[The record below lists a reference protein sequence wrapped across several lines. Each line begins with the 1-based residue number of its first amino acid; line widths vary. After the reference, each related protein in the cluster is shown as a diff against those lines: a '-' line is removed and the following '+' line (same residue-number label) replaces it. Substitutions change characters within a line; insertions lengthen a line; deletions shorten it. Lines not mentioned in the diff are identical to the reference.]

1 MRISSAKMLGAV
13 RLTEAV
19 DGIGIALFG
28 FSNSN
33 ETYVA
38 ETDYDL
44 RITNFVPIKPDE
56 YPIDYSITTEAQGM
70 MARIGDACP
79 IPYWIA
85 DQPGLVRGDIS
96 ISQFDELFG
105 EADSVEGVI
114 AELRAIIGRS
124 RTQFHQKQRQ
134 LDAGRQ
140 TLKDFEDIFDEYPVH
155 SRYWV
160 SRFKAAVLNVIQL
173 NDQDQADVRVRLR
186 HRILEWVE
194 RFRYKTQLRLLSAAL
209 SSAQPHVLD
218 RLEVQLILFDYLTQR
233 FASRD
238 IGALR
243 RPDVRDVIHE
253 YFPKGLHGFITHDKP
268 EILQM
273 LGERSAEF
281 AYDALWS
288 GSRIN
293 LVSGLLRMFPED
305 DSGNFYDV
313 MIASSVV
320 FGASELPDEVY
331 DRVQAVYSSKLFE
344 LEQHINHAYRVVF
357 RDRLYADS
365 WSETAQALLRK
376 NDELNGLLRLR
387 EGAYRLSG
395 KIPVSERPIAS
406 RIVNELTSYAAT
418 RRTAE

>member
-1 MRISSAKMLGAV
+1 M
-13 RLTEAV
+13 
-19 DGIGIALFG
+19 
-28 FSNSN
+28 
-33 ETYVA
+33 
-38 ETDYDL
+38 
-44 RITNFVPIKPDE
+44 
-56 YPIDYSITTEAQGM
+56 
-70 MARIGDACP
+70 
-79 IPYWIA
+79 
-85 DQPGLVRGDIS
+85 
-96 ISQFDELFG
+96 
-105 EADSVEGVI
+105 
-114 AELRAIIGRS
+114 
-124 RTQFHQKQRQ
+124 
-134 LDAGRQ
+134 
-140 TLKDFEDIFDEYPVH
+140 
-155 SRYWV
+155 
-160 SRFKAAVLNVIQL
+160 LNVIQL
-173 NDQDQADVRVRLR
+173 NDQDQADVRARLR

-218 RLEVQLILFDYLTQR
+218 RPEVQLILFDYLAQR

-253 YFPKGLHGFITHDKP
+253 YFPKGLHGFITQDKP

-293 LVSGLLRMFPED
+293 LVSQLIRMFPED
-305 DSGNFYDV
+305 DSGNLDDV
-313 MIASSVV
+313 MIACSVI

-331 DRVQAVYSSKLFE
+331 DRVQEVYSSKLFD
-344 LEQHINHAYRVVF
+344 LEQRINHAYRVVF

-395 KIPVSERPIAS
+395 KIPVNERPIAS
-406 RIVNELTSYAAT
+406 RIVNELTSYAGT
-418 RRTAE
+418 RRSAE